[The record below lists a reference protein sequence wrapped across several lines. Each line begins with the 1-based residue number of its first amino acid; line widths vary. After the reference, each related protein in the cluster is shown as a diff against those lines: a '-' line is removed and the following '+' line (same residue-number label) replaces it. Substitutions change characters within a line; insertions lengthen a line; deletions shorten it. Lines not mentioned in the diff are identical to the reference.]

1 MLPTLCGLLP
11 LLVPLASDPPEILS
25 PQVIS
30 PQPRSRQGVIPEVT
44 SPPAAPQARP
54 EDTPAPYEPGLFA
67 KLVLSGRLGRG
78 GVTLTR
84 LPDAGK
90 KTEGDEVS
98 VRVSDI
104 YRAEALTVVT
114 VELKLSAAAT
124 TPWVPGEAWLL
135 DAQGRVVGRLP
146 VWMDGARLGPGELRT
161 VAVEVEL
168 APGAAPR
175 ALRLELREKDGGRT
189 VRAGELKL

>member
-1 MLPTLCGLLP
+1 
-11 LLVPLASDPPEILS
+11 
-25 PQVIS
+25 
-30 PQPRSRQGVIPEVT
+30 VIPEVT